1 MYGYEYF
8 NTLPIPDNQIV
19 INYRNYLHVR
29 IAKAKIEQVWMFLS
43 RMAVPV
49 LSMKSGRVISPL
61 KEG

>member
-29 IAKAKIEQVWMFLS
+29 TA
-43 RMAVPV
+43 
-49 LSMKSGRVISPL
+49 
-61 KEG
+61 